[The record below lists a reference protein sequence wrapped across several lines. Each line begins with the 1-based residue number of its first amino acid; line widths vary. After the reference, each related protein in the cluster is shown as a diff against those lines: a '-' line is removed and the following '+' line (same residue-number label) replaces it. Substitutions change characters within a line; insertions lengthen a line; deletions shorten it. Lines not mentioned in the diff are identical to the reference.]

1 MEKVDCIIAGGGLA
15 GLSAAYGLASEG
27 MEVLVIERG
36 DYSGAKNVTGGRLYV
51 GPIAHM
57 YPELWDEAPL
67 ERRVARELITF
78 MAEGSHTTVEVAA
91 DRFMTGPPRSHTVLR
106 AKLDQWWADKVMEK
120 GGMVITKNRVY
131 RILNEGSRVVGISA
145 GGDEIGADVTIIS
158 EGALGLLSTE
168 AELRAEPVAKDH
180 AVGFKEIIELPAE
193 TIQDRWHLN
202 EGEGA
207 AQLFLGSVTGG
218 LMGGG
223 FLYTNQDSISLGVV
237 VGIDALRWDP
247 QQKESYKLLD
257 EFKEMR
263 QVKPLLAGG
272 ETVEYSAHTIPE
284 GGVQKVPPLSGDGYL
299 LAGDAAGLALN
310 ALVTVRGMDFAI
322 ASGYHAA
329 QTVLSARD
337 KEDFSASALAA
348 YDQALGDS
356 FVLKEMEKSQY
367 ITEIMENPRLYG
379 HYPQAVNALMEDVF
393 SVTEEPGGKLSSKVT
408 SAVRRDFLNIRTV
421 KEMLRMRK
429 I

>member
-1 MEKVDCIIAGGGLA
+1 MEKVDCIIVGGGLA

-27 MEVLVIERG
+27 VEVLVIERG

-51 GPIAHM
+51 SPIAEI
-57 YPELWDEAPL
+57 YPELWEEAPL
-67 ERRVARELITF
+67 ERRVTRELLTF

-91 DRFMTGPPRSHTVLR
+91 DRFRTGPPRSHTVLR
-106 AKLDQWWADKVMEK
+106 AKLDQWLADKVMEK
-120 GGMVITKNRVY
+120 GGMVITKNRVDS
-131 RILNEGSRVVGISA
+131 ILKDGDRVVGISA

-168 AELRAEPVAKDH
+168 AGLRAEPVAKDH

-207 AQLFLGSVTGG
+207 AQLFLGSVTNG

-237 VGIDALRWDP
+237 VGIDALRWNP

-257 EFKEMR
+257 EFKELP
-263 QVKPLLAGG
+263 QIKPLLAGG

-284 GGVQKVPPLSGDGYL
+284 GGVRKVPPLSGDGYL

-329 QTVLSARD
+329 RTVLSARER
-337 KEDFSASALAA
+337 EDFSTTTLSG
-348 YDQALGDS
+348 YDQALGES

-367 ITEIMENPRLYG
+367 IPEIMENPRLYG
-379 HYPQAVNALMEDVF
+379 HYPQAVNALMEDIFTVR
-393 SVTEEPGGKLSSKVT
+393 EEPGKKLSSKVT
-408 SAVRRDFLNIRTV
+408 SAVRRDFLSMRTV
-421 KEMLRMRK
+421 MEMFGMRRV
-429 I
+429 